1 MPTIQR
7 KGILVLK
14 GQCFLH
20 LRIRRLIRVS
30 NSVPLLIRGATTESG
45 EKNEAMEESV
55 WETRCNRL
63 VTIRI
68 SLLIGSVS
76 LCKRSH

>member
-1 MPTIQR
+1 MM
-7 KGILVLK
+7 
-14 GQCFLH
+14 
-20 LRIRRLIRVS
+20 
-30 NSVPLLIRGATTESG
+30 ESG

-55 WETRCNRL
+55 WDTRCNRL
-63 VTIRI
+63 VTMRI